1 MISSAEA
8 AGSARMQSN
17 CSGEKLLTAKLLVF
31 FVAFISWLPWWRFKK
46 MLNKFSFFFGWVQLS
61 RTGEFWNHIWFSFF
75 GGESEMQTRPHVLAV
90 LQPPQKK
97 ECGSFAG
104 KTNRHPEDESEIQQA
119 INVRPATLINTGF
132 FPSVTSKYL
141 LSMVICSSL
150 Q

>member
-1 MISSAEA
+1 
-8 AGSARMQSN
+8 
-17 CSGEKLLTAKLLVF
+17 
-31 FVAFISWLPWWRFKK
+31 
-46 MLNKFSFFFGWVQLS
+46 
-61 RTGEFWNHIWFSFF
+61 
-75 GGESEMQTRPHVLAV
+75 MQTRPRSCGVAT
-90 LQPPQKK
+90 PPKK